1 MDIYL
6 IRHGETEAN
15 KKGLFLG
22 KRESPLTS
30 DAARKA
36 KKLSDLFKDIALD
49 RVFVSPRLRAID
61 TAKFISESVE
71 IVEGLSEMDFGNFEG
86 MSHHEILRSFPE
98 ELEKMEKEAEHYTF
112 PKGEEVAAFYKRV
125 ERSFEETVSYSEKK
139 HYKKIAIVSHAGV
152 IRAILSYALAGDHS
166 LHWNFKVENGSV
178 TKLNRHDRFYVLE
191 YLNWWEYHG
200 RED

>member
-22 KRESPLTS
+22 KLESPLTS
-30 DAARKA
+30 EAICKG
-36 KKLSDLFKDIALD
+36 KKLSNLFQDNTLD
-49 RVFVSPRLRAID
+49 KVFVSPRLRAID

-71 IVEGLSEMDFGNFEG
+71 VVEDLSEMDFGNFEG
-86 MSHHEILRSFPE
+86 MTYQEILQDFPGE
-98 ELEKMEKEAEHYTF
+98 IEKMGKEAERYIF
-112 PKGEEVAAFYKRV
+112 PEGEEVAAFYKRV

-152 IRAILSYALAGDHS
+152 IRAILSYALAGDHR

-191 YLNWWEYHG
+191 YLNWWEYYG
-200 RED
+200 RKN